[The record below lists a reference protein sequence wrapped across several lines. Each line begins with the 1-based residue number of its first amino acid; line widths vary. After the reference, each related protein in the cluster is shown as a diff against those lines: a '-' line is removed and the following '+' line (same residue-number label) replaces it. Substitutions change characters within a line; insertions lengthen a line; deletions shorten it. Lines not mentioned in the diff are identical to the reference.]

1 MSKIKKT
8 KKYVSH
14 DDGLMER
21 LKDPEYASLY
31 LNELLEDHAKD
42 SEQFFLD
49 GLRDVAKAHG
59 FSHLAAQTKLGRE
72 SMYKAL
78 SKNGNPRLSTLA
90 LVLDAAGL
98 KLSVEPKKVAS

>member
-1 MSKIKKT
+1 MSKTKKT
-8 KKYVSH
+8 KKYISH
-14 DDGLMER
+14 EEGLSER

-31 LNELLEDHAKD
+31 LNALLEDHTKD
-42 SEQFFLD
+42 AEQFFLD

-78 SKNGNPRLSTLA
+78 SKKGNPRLTTLA

-98 KLSVEPKKVAS
+98 KFSVEPKKAAS